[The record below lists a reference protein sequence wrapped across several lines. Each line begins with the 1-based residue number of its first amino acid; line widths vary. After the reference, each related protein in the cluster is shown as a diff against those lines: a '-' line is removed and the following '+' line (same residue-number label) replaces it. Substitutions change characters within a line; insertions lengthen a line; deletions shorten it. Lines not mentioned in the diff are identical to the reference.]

1 MATKKKAAGITL
13 IGVDHISPHPKN
25 PRKDIG
31 DITEL
36 ADSIKASG
44 ILQNLTVV
52 PAATEGEY
60 TVLIGHRR
68 LAAAK
73 LAGLQEVP
81 CSIVDMDEKEQI
93 ATMLLENIQRAD
105 LTAYE
110 QAQGFQMMLDL
121 GETEAGIAEK
131 TGFSK
136 TTVKHRIK
144 LLELDPEEFKKSQE
158 RQPKMADYIEL
169 EKISDPKEKN
179 KALKSIGTDNF
190 KWAVQS
196 AVRAEKESAAKSA
209 WTALVKKFKLKK
221 AEDSLI
227 WKGENILSVHLGFKP
242 DDAMIKRITDNV
254 EKGKAKYYAFR
265 SGWVYILGDKPKG
278 RKSVK
283 SAKEKALEE
292 KIKHINELEQQA
304 KELRETFVKNYT
316 GGHEDI
322 IVRAAIEAQ
331 ASLYAWGD
339 RDSKMKE
346 YLGIKEG
353 EVKESE
359 RYTYLMKRHP
369 EIVLLVY
376 LALNYE
382 GDKYRIKLVDSSGKH
397 QKNEPLEKW
406 YETLTNLGYR
416 ISDEESRLLDGSHEC
431 FKEDAE

>member
-1 MATKKKAAGITL
+1 MEM
-13 IGVDHISPHPKN
+13 ISIDKLYPHPQN
-25 PRKDIG
+25 PRRDVG
-31 DITEL
+31 DISELTE
-36 ADSIKASG
+36 SIKSSG
-44 ILQNLTVV
+44 IFQNLTVIKGGAGV
-52 PAATEGEY
+52 PEGAEGF
-60 TVLIGHRR
+60 TVIIGHRR

-73 LAGLQEVP
+73 AAGLKYVP
-81 CSIVDMDEKEQI
+81 CILVEMDEREQI
-93 ATMLLENIQRAD
+93 ATMLLENMQRQD
-105 LTAYE
+105 LTVWE

-169 EKISDPKEKN
+169 EKITDPKLKN
-179 KALKSIGTDNF
+179 DALKKIGTNNF
-190 KWAVQS
+190 RWALEN
-196 AVRAEKESAAKSA
+196 AVRTDKENISKKA
-209 WTALVKKFKLKK
+209 WMELIKKLKLKK
-221 AEDSLI
+221 ADESLFWKCDQLSQTNLDS
-227 WKGENILSVHLGFKP
+227 KP
-242 DDAMIKRITDNV
+242 DKESIKMITDLV

-265 SGWVYILGDKPKG
+265 HSRLYILGDKPKAK
-278 RKSVK
+278 RTVK
-283 SAKEKALEE
+283 SEKEKALEA
-292 KIKHINELEQQA
+292 KIKYINTLEEQA
-304 KELRETFVKNYT
+304 KKLRETFIKNYT

-353 EVKESE
+353 EVKKSE
-359 RYTYLMKRHP
+359 RYTYLIKRHP

-397 QKNEPLEKW
+397 QKSEPLEKW

-431 FKEDAE
+431 FKEEEK